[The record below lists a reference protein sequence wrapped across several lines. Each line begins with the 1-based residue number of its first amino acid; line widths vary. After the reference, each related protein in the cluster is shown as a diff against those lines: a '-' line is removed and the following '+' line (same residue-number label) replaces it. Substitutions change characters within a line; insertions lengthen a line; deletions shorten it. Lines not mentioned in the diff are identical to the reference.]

1 MKSLDNQ
8 TRTSPQQNGCLPLG
22 VGIIFLIL
30 GFVAPL
36 QVAGQYSEIEILG
49 PAKTPFTLILHDTTY
64 PSSRANRVMTNP
76 VVPGKIPLHIRFH
89 DARYPEIHDTVVV
102 LPGMKHLFRLKKGVS
117 ASTDSVSDLGVY
129 LREKSGWR
137 SKEKGDVFVLV
148 PLETV
153 SASEQALA
161 RINKPASDT
170 VPLIS
175 HPAAVQFTRD
185 TLNRVPMVVQR
196 PTEPT
201 VAPAEVTTNGG
212 SNAGVMTAPQITQLK
227 AKMQELRFEEDKVK
241 FIHSTI
247 GTKQLLSD
255 QLYEI
260 LMLLDFE
267 RSKLQLFKRYYGQLA
282 DKQNHARIYK
292 AFEFSSTIDELNKWV
307 YEQSK

>member
-1 MKSLDNQ
+1 
-8 TRTSPQQNGCLPLG
+8 
-22 VGIIFLIL
+22 
-30 GFVAPL
+30 
-36 QVAGQYSEIEILG
+36 
-49 PAKTPFTLILHDTTY
+49 
-64 PSSRANRVMTNP
+64 
-76 VVPGKIPLHIRFH
+76 VVPGKIPVHLRFH